1 MRCPPA
7 SRCRIAAGTA
17 LSATVLCATPV
28 LAQGPGVDTGLAAGV
43 SVLVQALSAGLATLL
58 VGGGFL
64 FLADGYTARTT
75 DRIHEQPGET
85 FVFGIAIGLLTLLVV
100 VVLAITIV
108 GLVLAIPIL
117 LAVSVVG
124 VLGYLAVGRLVSE
137 EPPLVLGVAVGAS
150 AFVGG
155 VPVLGGLVGF
165 VLSSMA
171 LGAVYLEYR
180 DDGTTEPSG
189 DGRAGTNAG
198 TTPGSGKPA
207 GPVSDASTGR
217 SGRPSKETPGK
228 SADPSLGP
236 QKRGGGESDTGPA
249 GEPDSPDWEDE
260 SVSEWG
266 WGLEDERGD
275 DTEEGAG
282 TDGSDS
288 ADEQ

>member
-1 MRCPPA
+1 MV
-7 SRCRIAAGTA
+7 
-17 LSATVLCATPV
+17 LSATPV
-28 LAQGPGVDTGLAAGV
+28 LAQRPGVDTGLAAGV

-64 FLADGYTARTT
+64 FLAEEYTTKTT

-85 FVFGIAIGLLTLLVV
+85 FVFGIGLGLLTLLVV
-100 VVLAITIV
+100 VVLAITVV

-124 VLGYLAVGRLVSE
+124 VLGYLAVGRLVSD
-137 EPPLVLGVAVGAS
+137 EPPVVLSVAVGVS

-165 VLSSMA
+165 VLGSMA

-180 DDGTTEPSG
+180 DDGTTDPSG
-189 DGRAGTNAG
+189 ERRPGTNAG
-198 TTPGSGKPA
+198 TTPGNERPDGPA
-207 GPVSDASTGR
+207 GDASTGR
-217 SGRPSKETPGK
+217 SGRPPEETAGK
-228 SADPSLGP
+228 PADPDTGP
-236 QKRGGGESDTGPA
+236 QKRGGDESDAGPT
-249 GEPDSPDWEDE
+249 GEPDSPDREDE

-266 WGLEDERGD
+266 WGLDDDG

-282 TDGSDS
+282 TDGSDP
-288 ADEQ
+288 ADGR